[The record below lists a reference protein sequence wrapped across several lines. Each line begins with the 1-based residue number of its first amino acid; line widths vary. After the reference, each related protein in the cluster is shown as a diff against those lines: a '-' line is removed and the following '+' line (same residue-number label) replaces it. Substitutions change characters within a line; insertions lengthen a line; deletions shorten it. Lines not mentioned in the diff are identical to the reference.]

1 MCNKSCAESSSPF
14 KHDKNWFLKRR
25 LDTNM
30 CQVLIDVKYTRDWQ
44 LGLKKTLQDW
54 VVIPITFTIQKWS
67 FLSRIY
73 LSMNKSTVFCRYVHI
88 Y

>member
-14 KHDKNWFLKRR
+14 KHDKNWFLKGR

-54 VVIPITFTIQKWS
+54 VVKPITFIIQKMK
-67 FLSRIY
+67 FFVKNLFKY
-73 LSMNKSTVFCRYVHI
+73 E
-88 Y
+88 